1 MSARVVCFGELL
13 LRLTAPSREL
23 LLQTDALDVCVG
35 GAEAN
40 VAVAL
45 ACLGDEAAMVS
56 TIPDNPLGQAA
67 ARHLRSY
74 GVDVSGITRGPGR
87 MGLYFVS
94 PASGVRPAAITY
106 DREHSS
112 FAMADTDVYDWDR
125 LLDGAD
131 LLHLSGVTPAVS
143 RAAEK
148 AAIAAAECA
157 KSKGLR
163 ISFDGNYRAQLWKK
177 RDCDPKNV
185 LKELVRRADIFFGNH
200 RDISLLLGREFS
212 GDCEERRRE
221 AAAAAFDAF
230 PGLRTIASTTRHAV
244 ACDHHRLSVRIDTSD
259 HHFQTEE
266 VQLTGIVD
274 RIGAG
279 DAFAAGVL
287 HGMLNGACSATA
299 AQYGLALASLK
310 HGLPGDSSL
319 FTQADI
325 DAFLA
330 GERDVRR

>member
-1 MSARVVCFGELL
+1 MSAKVVCFGELL
-13 LRLTAPSREL
+13 LRLTAPGREL
-23 LLQTDALDVCVG
+23 LLQSNALDVCVG

-45 ACLGDEAAMVS
+45 TCLGDEAAMVS
-56 TIPDNPLGQAA
+56 SVPENPLAQAA
-67 ARHLRSY
+67 VRHLRAY
-74 GVDVSGITRGPGR
+74 GVDVSGVTQAPGR

-112 FAMADTDVYDWDR
+112 FASVDADAHDWDR

-143 RAAEK
+143 EPAEK
-148 AAIAAAECA
+148 AALAAAESA
-157 KSKGLR
+157 KAKGVQV
-163 ISFDGNYRAQLWKK
+163 SFDGNFRAQLWRK
-177 RDCDPKNV
+177 RDCDPKAV
-185 LKELVRRADIFFGNH
+185 LTELVSRADILFGNH

-212 GDCEERRRE
+212 GDGEERRRE
-221 AAAAAFDAF
+221 AAVAAFEAF
-230 PGLRTIASTTRHAV
+230 PGLQTIASTARQTV
-244 ACDHHRLSVRIDTSD
+244 DSDHHRLSARIDTRDEAVQSD
-259 HHFQTEE
+259 E

-287 HGMLNGACSATA
+287 HGLLNRESPATA

>member
-1 MSARVVCFGELL
+1 MSSRVVCFGELL
-13 LRLTAPSREL
+13 LRLTAPGREL
-23 LLQTDALDVCVG
+23 LLQTNALDVCVG

-45 ACLGDEAAMVS
+45 ACLGNEAAMVS

-67 ARHLRSY
+67 VRHLSAY
-74 GVDVSGITRGPGR
+74 GVDVSGVARGPGR
-87 MGLYFVS
+87 MGLYFMS

-112 FAMADTDVYDWDR
+112 FAVADAYDWDR

-143 RAAEK
+143 QAAEE
-148 AAIAAAECA
+148 AAIAAADCA
-157 KSKGLR
+157 KAKGVR
-163 ISFDGNYRAQLWKK
+163 ISFDGNFRSQLWSK
-177 RDCDPKNV
+177 RDCDPGRV
-185 LKELVRRADIFFGNH
+185 LTELVGRADIFFGNH
-200 RDISLLLGREFS
+200 RDISLLLAREFS
-212 GDCEERRRE
+212 SEGEERQRE
-221 AAAAAFDAF
+221 AAAAAFAAF
-230 PGLRTIASTTRHAV
+230 PGLQAIASTARHAV
-244 ACDHHRLSVRIDTSD
+244 DCDHHRLSARIDTIE
-259 HHFQTEE
+259 HQFHTQE
-266 VQLTGIVD
+266 VQLAGIVD

-279 DAFAAGVL
+279 DAFAAGLL
-287 HGMLNGACSATA
+287 HGLLNGESAATA
-299 AQYGLALASLK
+299 AQYGLALACLK